1 MNVFAKLTR
10 TEIKLFLREPVGAF
24 FSLLFP
30 TILVVILG
38 SIPIF
43 RDPSPQLNGLRTIDV
58 YVGIAVALT
67 LAMIGLQVLPMV
79 IATYRERG
87 VLRRIATTPVRPI
100 TLLAAQ
106 MTASILIAVV
116 SSALCIAVGYL
127 AYDVRL
133 AGNFPGFVLAF
144 LLCALG
150 VFAIGLFVAALVP
163 TGKAGNAVGTL
174 LFFPSMFFAGLW
186 TPREFMPGWVQ
197 RIGDF
202 TPMGAGER
210 ALHDAMSGAWPN
222 GLSAVVLLGYLVVF
236 GLGAARFFR
245 WS

>member
-1 MNVFAKLTR
+1 MTVFAKLTR

-24 FSLLFP
+24 FSLFFP
-30 TILVVILG
+30 TILVAILG
-38 SIPIF
+38 NIKIF
-43 RDPSPQLNGLRTIDV
+43 RDPSPELNGLRTIDV

-67 LAMIGLQVLPMV
+67 VAMTGLQVLPMV
-79 IATYRERG
+79 LATYRERG
-87 VLRRIATTPVRPI
+87 VLRRVATTPVRPI

-106 MTASILIAVV
+106 MTATVLIAAV

-127 AYDVRL
+127 VFDVRL

-150 VFAIGLFVAALVP
+150 VFAIGLFIAALAP
-163 TGKAGNAVGTL
+163 TGKAGNAIGTL

-186 TPREFMPGWVQ
+186 TPREFMPDPVQ

-210 ALHDAMSGAWPN
+210 ALNDAMNGNWPN
-222 GLSAVVLLGYLVVF
+222 WLSAAVLVGYLVVF

-245 WS
+245 WN

>member
-24 FSLLFP
+24 FSVFFP
-30 TILVVILG
+30 SILVAILG
-38 SIPIF
+38 AIKIF
-43 RDPSPQLNGLRTIDV
+43 REPSPELNGLRTIDV

-79 IATYRERG
+79 LATYRERG

-106 MTASILIAVV
+106 MTASVLIAAAAA
-116 SSALCIAVGYL
+116 ALAITVGFL
-127 AYDVRL
+127 AYDVPL
-133 AGNFPGFVLAF
+133 ADNFPAFLLAF

-150 VFAIGLFVAALVP
+150 VFAIGLFIAALVP

-186 TPREFMPGWVQ
+186 TPREFMPDWVQ

-210 ALHDAMSGAWPN
+210 ALNDAMNGNWPHW
-222 GLSAVVLLGYLVVF
+222 LPSVVLLGYLAVF
-236 GLGAARFFR
+236 GLGAARLFR
-245 WS
+245 WN

>member
-1 MNVFAKLTR
+1 MTIFAKLTR

-30 TILVVILG
+30 TILVAILG
-38 SIPIF
+38 SIKVF
-43 RDPSPQLNGLRTIDV
+43 RDPSPELNGLRTIDV
-58 YVGIAVALT
+58 YVGIAVALS

-79 IATYRERG
+79 LATYRERG

-106 MTASILIAVV
+106 LTASVLIALV
-116 SSALCIAVGYL
+116 SSALCITVGY
-127 AYDVRL
+127 AVYDVPL
-133 AGNFPGFVLAF
+133 AENFPGFVLAF

-150 VFAIGLFVAALVP
+150 VFAIGLLIAALVP

-186 TPREFMPGWVQ
+186 TPREFMPDWVQ

-210 ALHDAMSGAWPN
+210 ALHDAMSGTWPN
-222 GLSAVVLLGYLVVF
+222 WLSAVVLLGYLILF
-236 GLGAARFFR
+236 GLGAARLFR
-245 WS
+245 WT

>member
-1 MNVFAKLTR
+1 MKVFAKLTR

-30 TILVVILG
+30 TILVAILG
-38 SIPIF
+38 SIKVF
-43 RDPSPQLNGLRTIDV
+43 REPSPDLNGLRTIDV

-67 LAMIGLQVLPMV
+67 IAMIGLQVLPMV
-79 IATYRERG
+79 LATYRERG
-87 VLRRIATTPVRPI
+87 VLRRIATTPVRPL

-106 MTASILIAVV
+106 MTASILIALV
-116 SSALCIAVGYL
+116 SSALCIVVGYL
-127 AYDVRL
+127 AYDVKL
-133 AGNFPGFVLAF
+133 ADNFPGFVLAF
-144 LLCALG
+144 VLCSLG
-150 VFAIGLFVAALVP
+150 VFAIGLFIAALVP

-186 TPREFMPGWVQ
+186 TPREFMPDWVQ
-197 RIGDF
+197 RVGDF

-210 ALHDAMSGAWPN
+210 ALHDAMSGTWPN
-222 GLSAVVLLGYLVVF
+222 WLSAVVLLGYVAVF